1 MKKIKIMLSFLILML
16 CFSFLAPIGV
26 VFAEE
31 TEKPKEKI
39 YVSLGDSISKG
50 YAINL
55 KELLDSGETTT
66 NNLITGEEN
75 DYSFIENCY
84 AYKLNGYLKQYH
96 AYNKGYNFAHS
107 GDTCQ
112 DLINFISSFYDNVN
126 DVCKNPNDMNSKFNT
141 LTNLE
146 VYNILSNAQT
156 ISVCIGANNIL
167 SEATDI
173 IMNYLGLQN
182 TTPRTYREV
191 ESILEDK
198 VEQEFVP
205 QFQKLLL
212 LINSLNSK
220 AEVYF
225 TTIYNP
231 YAVLQANEDLMNYL
245 SSDDG
250 YMLQQ
255 TLKASFGYDLQY
267 FTQDRLLDLAFLSK
281 IAIEGVQSTSDSST
295 GKRFIGLNGVIKD
308 EIDRSRANDDANFY
322 VVDSYSKFDE
332 KKGPNNEYHNYV
344 NESLD
349 SLTEQKLTNIMLNS
363 NLENSIVM
371 YMDPHPTN
379 LGHNLIFETFKSS
392 QIGTRYYQESNV
404 NKTLVVILGL
414 TGFVLISVLSSVIAI
429 KITKKKVC

>member
-84 AYKLNGYLKQYH
+84 AYKLNGYLKQYYG
-96 AYNKGYNFAHS
+96 YNKGYNFAHN
-107 GDTCQ
+107 GDNCQ

-126 DVCKNPNDMNSKFNT
+126 EVCKNPNGMNSKFNT

-173 IMNYLGLQN
+173 ITNYLGFQKN
-182 TTPRTYREV
+182 TTPMSYQQV
-191 ESILEDK
+191 EALLRDK
-198 VEQEFVP
+198 VESDFEP

-231 YAVLQANEDLMNYL
+231 YAILQANEDLMNYL
-245 SSDDG
+245 SSNDG

-267 FTQDRLLDLAFLSK
+267 FTQDRLTDIAYLSELAIQGGF
-281 IAIEGVQSTSDSST
+281 DST
-295 GKRFIGLNGVIKD
+295 GKVFLGLNGVIKE
-308 EIDRSRANDDANFY
+308 EINKSKANDNSNFFM
-322 VVDSYSKFDE
+322 VDSYSKFNE

-371 YMDPHPTN
+371 YMDPHPTY
-379 LGHNLIFETFKSS
+379 LGHNLIFETFKSN
-392 QIGTRYYQESNV
+392 QIGTKYYQESNV
-404 NKTLVVILGL
+404 NKTLVVILGIS
-414 TGFVLISVLSSVIAI
+414 GFVLVLTLGSVIAL
-429 KITKKKVC
+429 KITKNRVC

>member
-16 CFSFLAPIGV
+16 CFSFLSPIGV

-84 AYKLNGYLKQYH
+84 AYKIDGYLKQYH

-126 DVCKNPNDMNSKFNT
+126 DVCKKPNDMNSKFNA

-255 TLKASFGYDLQY
+255 TLKASYGYDLQY
-267 FTQDRLLDLAFLSK
+267 FTQDRLTDIAYLSE
-281 IAIEGVQSTSDSST
+281 IVIEGTASDST
-295 GKRFIGLNGVIKD
+295 GKVFLGLNGVIKD
-308 EIDRSRANDDANFY
+308 EIDKSRANDDANFY
-322 VVDSYSKFDE
+322 VVDSCSKFND
-332 KKGPNNEYHNYV
+332 KKYPSNEYHNYV

-349 SLTEQKLTNIMLNS
+349 SLTMQKLTNIMLNS

>member
-55 KELLDSGETTT
+55 KEGFEDESAT
-66 NNLITGEEN
+66 LITGEEN

-84 AYKLNGYLKQYH
+84 AYKLNGYLKQYYG
-96 AYNKGYNFAHS
+96 YNKGYNFAHN
-107 GDTCQ
+107 GDDCQ

-126 DVCKNPNDMNSKFNT
+126 EVCKNPNDMNSKFNT

-146 VYNILSNAQT
+146 VYDILSNAQT

-173 IMNYLGLQN
+173 ITNYLGFQKD
-182 TTPRTYREV
+182 TTPRSYQQV
-191 ESILEDK
+191 EALLRDK
-198 VEQEFVP
+198 VESDFEP

-231 YAVLQANEDLMNYL
+231 YAVLQADEDLLNYL
-245 SSDDG
+245 SSDETQNMIKNM
-250 YMLQQ
+250 Y
-255 TLKASFGYDLQY
+255 GYDLQY
-267 FTQDRLLDLAFLSK
+267 FTQDRLTDIAYLSELAIQGGF
-281 IAIEGVQSTSDSST
+281 DST
-295 GKRFIGLNGVIKD
+295 GRVFLGLNGVIKE
-308 EIDRSRANDDANFY
+308 EINKSRANDDANFY
-322 VVDSYSKFDE
+322 VVDSYSKFNE
-332 KKGPNNEYHNYV
+332 KKNPNSEYHNYI
-344 NESLD
+344 NECLD
-349 SLTEQKLTNIMLNS
+349 KITGETIAVWVMLNIDFT
-363 NLENSIVM
+363 ENIVM
-371 YMDPHPTN
+371 YMDPHPTY
-379 LGHNLIFETFKSS
+379 LGHNLIFETFKSN
-392 QIGTRYYQESNV
+392 QIGTKYYQESNV
-404 NKTLVVILGL
+404 NKTLVVILGIS
-414 TGFVLISVLSSVIAI
+414 GFVLVLTLGSVIAL
-429 KITKKKVC
+429 KITKNRVC

>member
-55 KELLDSGETTT
+55 KEGFVDESAT
-66 NNLITGEEN
+66 LITGEEN

-96 AYNKGYNFAHS
+96 AYNKGYNFAHN
-107 GDTCQ
+107 GDDCQ

-126 DVCKNPNDMNSKFNT
+126 EVCKNPNDMNSKFNT

-173 IMNYLGLQN
+173 ITNYLGFQKN
-182 TTPRTYREV
+182 TTPRSYQQV
-191 ESILEDK
+191 EALLRDK
-198 VEQEFVP
+198 VESDFEP

-231 YAVLQANEDLMNYL
+231 YAILQANADLMNII
-245 SSDDG
+245 SDPDTQSAIKNN
-250 YMLQQ
+250 Y
-255 TLKASFGYDLQY
+255 GYDLQY
-267 FTQDRLLDLAFLSK
+267 FTQDGLTDIAYLSELAIQGGF
-281 IAIEGVQSTSDSST
+281 DST
-295 GKRFIGLNGVIKD
+295 GKVFLGLNGVIKE
-308 EIDRSRANDDANFY
+308 EINKSKANDNSNFFM
-322 VVDSYSKFDE
+322 VDSYSKFNE

-344 NESLD
+344 NECLD
-349 SLTEQKLTNIMLNS
+349 SLTVQKLTNIMLNS
-363 NLENSIVM
+363 NLENSLVM
-371 YMDPHPTN
+371 YMDPHPTY

-404 NKTLVVILGL
+404 NKTLVVILGIS
-414 TGFVLISVLSSVIAI
+414 GFVLVLTLGSVIAL
-429 KITKKKVC
+429 KITKNRVC

>member
-1 MKKIKIMLSFLILML
+1 MKKIKIMLSFLILIL

-55 KELLDSGETTT
+55 KEGFVDESAT
-66 NNLITGEEN
+66 LITGEEN

-96 AYNKGYNFAHS
+96 AYNKGYNFAHN
-107 GDTCQ
+107 GDNCQ

-126 DVCKNPNDMNSKFNT
+126 EVCKNPNGMNSKFNT

-167 SEATDI
+167 SEAIDI
-173 IMNYLGLQN
+173 ITNYLGFQKN
-182 TTPRTYREV
+182 TTPRSYQQV
-191 ESILEDK
+191 EALLRDK
-198 VEQEFVP
+198 VESDFEP

-231 YAVLQANEDLMNYL
+231 YAVLQANADLMNII
-245 SSDDG
+245 SDPDTQSEIKNN
-250 YMLQQ
+250 Y
-255 TLKASFGYDLQY
+255 GYDLQY
-267 FTQDRLLDLAFLSK
+267 FTQDRLTDIAYLSELAIQGGF
-281 IAIEGVQSTSDSST
+281 DST
-295 GKRFIGLNGVIKD
+295 GKVFLGLNGVIKE
-308 EIDRSRANDDANFY
+308 EINKSKANDNSNFFM
-322 VVDSYSKFDE
+322 VDSYSKFNE
-332 KKGPNNEYHNYV
+332 KKGPSNEYHNYV
-344 NESLD
+344 NECLD
-349 SLTEQKLTNIMLNS
+349 SLDGTAFMGIMYSVAMGSATINNAVSL
-363 NLENSIVM
+363 
-371 YMDPHPTN
+371 YMDPHPTY

-404 NKTLVVILGL
+404 NKTLVVILGIS
-414 TGFVLISVLSSVIAI
+414 GFVLVLTLGSVIAL
-429 KITKKKVC
+429 KITKNRVC

>member
-16 CFSFLAPIGV
+16 CFSFLAPISV
-26 VFAEE
+26 VFADE
-31 TEKPKEKI
+31 TGKVKDKI

-55 KELLDSGETTT
+55 KEVLDSGETTT
-66 NNLITGEEN
+66 NNLITGEDN

-84 AYKLNGYLKQYH
+84 AYKINGYLKQYH
-96 AYNKGYNFAHS
+96 GYNKGYNFAHN
-107 GDTCQ
+107 GDDCQ

-126 DVCKNPNDMNSKFNT
+126 DVCKSPNDMNSKFNT

-146 VYNILSNAQT
+146 VYDILSNAQT

-173 IMNYLGLQN
+173 ITNYLGLQKDA
-182 TTPRTYREV
+182 TPRSYQQV
-191 ESILEDK
+191 EALLRDK
-198 VEQEFVP
+198 VESDFEP

-231 YAVLQANEDLMNYL
+231 YAVLQANADLMNII
-245 SSDDG
+245 SDPDTQNEIKNN
-250 YMLQQ
+250 Y
-255 TLKASFGYDLQY
+255 GYDLQY
-267 FTQDRLLDLAFLSK
+267 FTQDRLTDIAYLSELAIQGGF
-281 IAIEGVQSTSDSST
+281 DST
-295 GKRFIGLNGVIKD
+295 GKVFLGLNGVIKE
-308 EIDRSRANDDANFY
+308 EINKSKANDNSNFFM
-322 VVDSYSKFDE
+322 VDSYSKFNE
-332 KKGPNNEYHNYV
+332 KKYPSSEYHNYV
-344 NESLD
+344 NECLDNLDATAFMGIMYTVAMGSATINSAVSL
-349 SLTEQKLTNIMLNS
+349 
-363 NLENSIVM
+363 
-371 YMDPHPTN
+371 YMDPHPTY

-404 NKTLVVILGL
+404 NKTLVVILGIS
-414 TGFVLISVLSSVIAI
+414 GFVLVLALGSLIAL
-429 KITKKKVC
+429 KITKNRVC